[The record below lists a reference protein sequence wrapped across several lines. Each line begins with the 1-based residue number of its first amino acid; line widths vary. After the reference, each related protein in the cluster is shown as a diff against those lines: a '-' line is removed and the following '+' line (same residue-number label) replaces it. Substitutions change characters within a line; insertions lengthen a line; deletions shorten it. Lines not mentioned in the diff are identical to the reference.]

1 MQAEGATK
9 AQVTDLRQALA
20 DAQFRM
26 TMGEDK
32 IRAILRRHKINTLKM
47 VTESMEKGWKTWS
60 AQAAELQL
68 LRADRENRK
77 AQGHGF
83 FKMTEEAIS
92 TIQEDIAK
100 DLSDITTCHHE
111 EINRLMQEFDKHDI
125 KMAFQFEAYEAERQ
139 RQTPRLGAPDTTTTS
154 RPSTEPEKQR
164 EESDDD
170 EEPEPSLFDIL
181 DDDAE
186 DDPEEEAPE
195 DQQE

>member
-9 AQVTDLRQALA
+9 DQVTDLRKALA

-32 IRAILRRHKINTLKM
+32 IRAILRCHKINTLKM

-68 LRADRENRK
+68 VRAYRENRK

-83 FKMTEEAIS
+83 FKMTEETIS

-100 DLSDITTCHHE
+100 DLSDIAACH
-111 EINRLMQEFDKHDI
+111 
-125 KMAFQFEAYEAERQ
+125 
-139 RQTPRLGAPDTTTTS
+139 
-154 RPSTEPEKQR
+154 
-164 EESDDD
+164 
-170 EEPEPSLFDIL
+170 
-181 DDDAE
+181 
-186 DDPEEEAPE
+186 
-195 DQQE
+195 